1 MERILIVSRVYLYV
15 LYVFHARIDEFFIIK
30 AAMDN

>member
-1 MERILIVSRVYLYV
+1 MEPLLFLVFIYV